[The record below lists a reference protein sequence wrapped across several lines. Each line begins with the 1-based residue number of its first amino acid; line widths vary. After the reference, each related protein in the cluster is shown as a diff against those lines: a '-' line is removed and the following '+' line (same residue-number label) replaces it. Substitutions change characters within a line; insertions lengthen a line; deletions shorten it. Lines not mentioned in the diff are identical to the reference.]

1 MNGRW
6 WSVRGGRRT
15 RLVGLAGLVLAVPA
29 VGGCYLVP
37 SQPDASSWRIHA
49 QRDAND
55 MAAALST
62 ARLVLRTR
70 DQGKLITEWA
80 QVTIT
85 DAESMAGKASSK
97 FSAEQ
102 APPVE
107 QDRATKISDA
117 MDQAGSLIS
126 DAREEVVD
134 GKSGTCSRFCTKL
147 AKMSK
152 TFQDFSEQLKHP
164 PAAAAAAPEVS
175 R

>member
-1 MNGRW
+1 
-6 WSVRGGRRT
+6 V
-15 RLVGLAGLVLAVPA
+15 AAAVLPLTASA
-29 VGGCYLVP
+29 LGGCYLVP

-62 ARLVLRTR
+62 AELVLRTR
-70 DQGKLITEWA
+70 DQGKFIANYA
-80 QVTIT
+80 QVTLAS
-85 DAESMAGKASSK
+85 AESMAGKASDG

-107 QDRATKISDA
+107 QDRATKIGDA
-117 MDQAGSLIS
+117 MDRASSVIS

-134 GKSGTCSRFCTKL
+134 GKKGSCSRYCDRL
-147 AKMSK
+147 REL
-152 TFQDFSEQLKHP
+152 SEQFQAFSTELKHP
-164 PAAAAAAPEVS
+164 PSGSASAEVS